1 MSNSDNSGSENIRCI
16 VRCRPLNE
24 KEIGLGSKCITISSD
39 SKVVF
44 VENKNDKL
52 ANGKYAMDHV
62 FNENVTQE
70 EVFQEIGE
78 PILKSFIGGY
88 NCTIF
93 CYGQTGAG
101 KTHTMMGPLEQLFEE
116 NSPSQG
122 LIPRI
127 IHYLFNEETKVKNI
141 ITGGNS
147 DKCKNI
153 KMNIKFCVMELYQE
167 SIIDLLK
174 SESSSNTLG
183 KNQNDKL
190 NELKIKEDPKKGMYV
205 QGITEVEIKT
215 AKEAKNLILMGLKSR
230 HVAATEMNA
239 ESSRSH
245 LLFSIFLT
253 TSYINN
259 RGGAVEKTSRLH
271 LIDLAGSERQK
282 KTKAQGERIKEAC
295 MINKSLSTLG
305 NVINA
310 LVENYEGK
318 NKYIPFR
325 DSKLTYFLKD
335 SLGGNSKTTIVANI
349 STSLIQMNET
359 ISTLKFVQRA
369 KMIKNSA
376 TLNMSVQEN
385 IEALQEEIKK
395 LKSIIAKGGKYIDEN
410 DLNNNS
416 INNSNGGNNN
426 TINNKDYI
434 CPICNNQPIEVN
446 QEKIFQNF
454 KNEINQLMEL
464 IIKNFKSEES
474 IRNQFMN
481 LDNKIIS
488 SGFQF
493 YSLVEKYKSEYDQK
507 LKELDSEVKLYQK
520 FISEI
525 KENMNK
531 ANEKIINFK
540 LGDAMDRII
549 FGQINQLNI
558 QADEILKKLESCDIT
573 YFKKIEAENQLIQKE
588 KQISEDIKK
597 ILELKV
603 RNEIEQKEINT
614 NAKNVQNSVEQFI
627 NSNDKIIKFFAENF
641 LNKSYF
647 KEELVLLE
655 KSKYDML
662 LFQIDEGKMTERSL
676 KKQMEQ
682 IEMDIYLSN
691 IDILRMKSQLDAY
704 KSNKRVSQINSNS
717 ELYFRKNSNIN
728 DTKNI
733 NTIKEEKNEE
743 EKNNKD
749 IIKEE
754 KNEVEKNNKDIIKEE
769 KNEEHNNIE
778 DNENN
783 NKSDKSD
790 NENNNN
796 ENTNNDNNNDESY
809 DSNPDESNSD
819 KENDNDKNEKEEEKE
834 KEKEE
839 VKEEVTF
846 NRRPIDRKRTRKG
859 IIRVGSLDA
868 TATLEKTKKFAFN
881 VDNLEIIKMKERL
894 DELNTDLSEK
904 ISENEDLKQEVFD
917 LNNIIEN
924 LNIKIQ
930 ENDDNIKQLNIQIE
944 ALDTTN
950 EVFEKN
956 MEELSNYKKFV
967 DKELEDIIIIHEQ
980 NNDKIKQLIQII
992 NKNNEIYK
1000 NKCDELFKK
1009 NKDLIIKNE
1018 EKKNI
1023 IETNNK
1029 ELSEVISD
1037 VNNNE
1042 NNFISLYDKMSEYI
1056 NYLQDKL
1063 IKTQDELNNLNKVK
1077 NEIAE
1082 EKKRIEEKNKEEIN
1096 SLNNDI
1102 YKYKNIII
1110 NKNKIIQIYIENEQ
1124 FMKLEF
1130 EEIEKLI
1137 ASNDTKINN
1146 LNEIY
1151 SCDLSLINKYY
1162 INVILSY
1169 RKLVINSLDKNDN
1182 DIADITKII
1191 NNNENSIDGLNKIYN
1206 SFNNLYFDKCCNL
1219 LNEINKKEI
1228 ENKYLQEKLNLKQI
1242 TENNLN
1248 QKISSLEQENSI
1260 INQENKNSKQ
1270 SLEIKIKDNN
1280 YLKKQ
1285 NEDLETQI
1293 KNLRSE
1299 ITEYLEQIKQ
1309 KEKIF
1314 DEINNTQKK
1323 ININMQ
1329 DLENRNKSLNLTIN
1343 EKNLLIN
1350 KLQSELDKIN
1360 LTINE
1365 LNQKNLSLIQELET
1379 EKNNDSLNEQ
1389 ENIKNISQYNEL
1401 NNKISTLFTEIGNKD
1416 KIITQLNNEHA
1427 ELSKQISDFILEKN
1441 QTMENITKKEEEINK
1456 LQQNIYELNNKISE
1470 NNEKINQ
1477 IITEKKEKNE
1487 EIAELK
1493 KNLNESKQNIEEKN
1507 DIIKKLNNK
1516 LRMFEQFNKKG
1527 ISMNNYFNS
1536 NSINDNAILK
1546 GSKSNLKDEKSLNGM
1561 IHINYF
1567 NNEEEPQ
1574 NTNKFIIDL
1583 LKKKNEELINEKI
1596 QLKNEIYELNTRNTS
1611 SDYLSNLY
1619 FKLLNEFNNYQTNA
1633 KNNKNTNSLFL
1644 PESFIKEKITKNN
1657 NELNSI
1663 EKELNEKTEKKTNIS
1678 NNIVQNISEYI
1689 DIYNSSIDL
1698 FLNNYNSLLQKVEE
1712 EEKEKENEI
1721 QEILD
1726 EILVALNQLNLNNI
1740 STFDINQELSEILTN
1755 INKVINTK
1763 LNSFDNLI
1771 KALNESYNTNVILEE
1786 INCNDNIIY
1795 YNGKN
1800 QNSITNNKNNKNKLI
1815 NQEQNDDEKILQ
1827 SYNDYSKNIFNAKN
1841 KYKEIINQF
1850 CVYKNSI
1857 IYEKSNIEK
1866 YLLLLKNM
1874 KDNNIE
1880 KNNDNKEEINYDM
1893 KLILNKIQ
1901 NDKNSLRQI
1910 INRLNDNI
1918 NINANTKKECL
1929 DSIPDNSKLKESI
1942 EKEIIIKD
1950 EIEDNINEIKSN
1962 YLLMKNLPKHYESY
1976 KKYLSISILE
1986 RKNKILEEKL
1996 KMIFGD
2002 KFNINNIYN
2011 SELKPEIIWNKN
2023 EIPKLTS
2030 QIMILRENK
2039 NLLEKDYNALQLAFN
2054 LALKGKEG
2062 INDNQMIILLKI
2074 KEENKQ
2080 LKKELKKI
2088 KDKNN
2093 ILQEKI
2099 KKYNKENNNNKINL
2113 GNDIYEN
2120 NNTNINNNYFM
2131 YTLADCSISEI
2142 KDNNNIKPKNIKKK
2156 INHMNDP
2163 KDNNSLLND
2172 MSNGFTPK
2180 RKKRKIISCE
2190 K

>member
-1 MSNSDNSGSENIRCI
+1 MSNNDNSGSENIRCM

-24 KEIGLGSKCITISSD
+24 KEKGLGSKCITISSD

-141 ITGGNS
+141 ITGGNT

-183 KNQNDKL
+183 KNQNDKS

-410 DLNNNS
+410 DLNNN
-416 INNSNGGNNN
+416 GNNN
-426 TINNKDYI
+426 NNSDNNGTNNNKDYI
-434 CPICNNQPIEVN
+434 CLICNNQPIEVN
-446 QEKIFQNF
+446 QEKILQNF

-464 IIKNFKSEES
+464 IIKNFKSEENV
-474 IRNQFMN
+474 RNQFMN

-493 YSLVEKYKSEYDQK
+493 YTLVEKYKSEFDQK
-507 LKELDSEVKLYQK
+507 LKELDSEIKLYQE
-520 FISEI
+520 FISGI

-540 LGDAMDRII
+540 LGDAMDKII

-573 YFKKIEAENQLIQKE
+573 NFKKIEAENQLTQKE

-597 ILELKV
+597 ILELKI

-614 NAKNVQNSVEQFI
+614 NAKNIQNSVEQFI
-627 NSNDKIIKFFAENF
+627 NANDKIIKFFAENF
-641 LNKSYF
+641 LNKPYF

-682 IEMDIYLSN
+682 MEMDNYLSN

-704 KSNKRVSQINSNS
+704 KSNKRVSQVNSNS

-728 DTKNI
+728 DNKNI
-733 NTIKEEKNEE
+733 KETIKEEKNEE
-743 EKNNKD
+743 EKNIKET
-749 IIKEE
+749 IKEE
-754 KNEVEKNNKDIIKEE
+754 NNEEENNNKDIIKEE
-769 KNEEHNNIE
+769 KNEEQNNIQ
-778 DNENN
+778 DIKDNNKNNNENN
-783 NKSDKSD
+783 N

-796 ENTNNDNNNDESY
+796 ENTNNENNNNDESY

-819 KENDNDKNEKEEEKE
+819 NDNDNGNDK

-839 VKEEVTF
+839 VTN
-846 NRRPIDRKRTRKG
+846 NRRPIDRKKTRKG

-868 TATLEKTKKFAFN
+868 TATLEKTKKFALN

-894 DELNTDLSEK
+894 DELNADLSEK

-917 LNNIIEN
+917 LNNMIQN

-956 MEELSNYKKFV
+956 IEELSNCKKFV
-967 DKELEDIIIIHEQ
+967 DKELEDIIIIQGQ
-980 NNDKIKQLIQII
+980 NNDKINQLIQII
-992 NKNNEIYK
+992 NNIDETYK
-1000 NKCDELFKK
+1000 NKCDELFNK
-1009 NKDLIIKNE
+1009 NKDLIVKNV

-1023 IETNNK
+1023 IERNNN
-1029 ELSEVISD
+1029 ELNEVISD
-1037 VNNNE
+1037 VNDNE
-1042 NNFISLYDKMSEYI
+1042 NNFISIYDKMCEYI

-1063 IKTQDELNNLNKVK
+1063 IKKQNVLNDLNKEK
-1077 NEIAE
+1077 NEITE

-1110 NKNKIIQIYIENEQ
+1110 NKNKIIQMYIENEQ
-1124 FMKLEF
+1124 FMKLQF

-1137 ASNDTKINN
+1137 SLNNTKINN

-1162 INVILSY
+1162 INVVLFY

-1182 DIADITKII
+1182 DIADINKII
-1191 NNNENSIDGLNKIYN
+1191 NNNENSIDNLNKIYN
-1206 SFNNLYFDKCCNL
+1206 SFNNLYFDKCCTL
-1219 LNEINKKEI
+1219 LNTINNKEV
-1228 ENKYLQEKLNLKQI
+1228 ENKYLQEKLNIQQI
-1242 TENNLN
+1242 SENNLN
-1248 QKISSLEQENSI
+1248 QKISALEQENSI
-1260 INQENKNSKQ
+1260 IKQENKNSKQ
-1270 SLEIKIKDNN
+1270 SFEIKINDNN
-1280 YLKKQ
+1280 FLKKQ
-1285 NEDLETQI
+1285 NEDLENQI
-1293 KNLRSE
+1293 KNINSE
-1299 ITEYLEQIKQ
+1299 ITKYLEQIKQ

-1323 ININMQ
+1323 ININIQ
-1329 DLENRNKSLNLTIN
+1329 DLENKNKSLNLTIN
-1343 EKNLLIN
+1343 EKNILIN
-1350 KLQSELDKIN
+1350 KLKSDLDKQN

-1365 LNQKNLSLIQELET
+1365 LNQKNLSLIQELEA
-1379 EKNNDSLNEQ
+1379 EKNKDSLNDQ
-1389 ENIKNISQYNEL
+1389 ENIKNISQFNEL
-1401 NNKISTLFTEIGNKD
+1401 NNKISTLFIEIGNKD
-1416 KIITQLNNEHA
+1416 KTITKLNNEHA

-1441 QTMENITKKEEEINK
+1441 NNMESIKKKEEEINK
-1456 LQQNIYELNNKISE
+1456 LQQNIYELNNKISD

-1477 IITEKKEKNE
+1477 IITEKKEKID
-1487 EIAELK
+1487 EISELK
-1493 KNLNESKQNIEEKN
+1493 KNLNESKQSIEEKN

-1516 LRMFEQFNKKG
+1516 LRMYEKG
-1527 ISMNNYFNS
+1527 
-1536 NSINDNAILK
+1536 
-1546 GSKSNLKDEKSLNGM
+1546 LNGM
-1561 IHINYF
+1561 IHINPL
-1567 NNEEEPQ
+1567 NNEEEQQ
-1574 NTNKFIIDL
+1574 NTNKLIIDL

-1596 QLKNEIYELNTRNTS
+1596 KLKNEIYKLNTKYTS
-1611 SDYLSNLY
+1611 SEYLSNLY
-1619 FKLLNEFNNYQTNA
+1619 FKLLNEFNTYQENV

-1644 PESFIKEKITKNN
+1644 PETFIKEKITKNN

-1663 EKELNEKTEKKTNIS
+1663 EKELNEKTEKKKIITN
-1678 NNIVQNISEYI
+1678 NLVQNISEYI
-1689 DIYNSSIDL
+1689 DLYNSSNDL
-1698 FLNNYNSLLQKVEE
+1698 FLTNCNSLLQKIDE

-1726 EILVALNQLNLNNI
+1726 ELTLALNQLNLNNI
-1740 STFDINQELSEILTN
+1740 STSNANQELSEILTN
-1755 INKVINTK
+1755 IKKVINIK

-1771 KALNESYNTNVILEE
+1771 KALNESYNANVILEE

-1800 QNSITNNKNNKNKLI
+1800 QNLINSTNNKNKVI

-1827 SYNDYSKNIFNAKN
+1827 SYNDYRKNIFNAKN
-1841 KYKEIINQF
+1841 KYKEIINKF
-1850 CVYKNSI
+1850 CAYKNSI
-1857 IYEKSNIEK
+1857 IYQKSNIEK

-1874 KDNNIE
+1874 KDNDIE

-1893 KLILNKIQ
+1893 KLILNKIE

-1910 INRLNDNI
+1910 INKFNDNI

-1929 DSIPDNSKLKESI
+1929 ESIPDNSKLKESI

-1962 YLLMKNLPKHYESY
+1962 YLLMKNLPNHYELY
-1976 KKYLSISILE
+1976 KKYLSISTLE
-1986 RKNKILEEKL
+1986 KKNKILEEKL
-1996 KMIFGD
+1996 KIIFGD

-2039 NLLEKDYNALQLAFN
+2039 NLLEKDYNALQLTFN

-2062 INDNQMIILLKI
+2062 INDNQIIILLKI

-2099 KKYNKENNNNKINL
+2099 KKYNKENKNNKINL

-2142 KDNNNIKPKNIKKK
+2142 KDNNNIIPKNLKKK
-2156 INHMNDP
+2156 TNHMNDP
-2163 KDNNSLLND
+2163 KDTNSILND